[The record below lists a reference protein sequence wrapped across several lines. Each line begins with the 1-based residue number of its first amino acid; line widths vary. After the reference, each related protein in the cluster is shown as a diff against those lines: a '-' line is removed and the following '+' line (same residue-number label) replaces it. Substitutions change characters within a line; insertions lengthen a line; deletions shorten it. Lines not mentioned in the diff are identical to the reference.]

1 MEETKEELEEFQ
13 ISSRELELELEAQL
27 EQLETKNK
35 DNESQKNK
43 FMTEN
48 EALRVSI
55 IQKVILLHTKITG
68 CGMIA
73 NETTRLSNKQNPYCK
88 LHGHT

>member
-55 IQKVILLHTKITG
+55 IQKGHYVTYKNNRMWYD
-68 CGMIA
+68 CQ
-73 NETTRLSNKQNPYCK
+73 RDNKA
-88 LHGHT
+88 L